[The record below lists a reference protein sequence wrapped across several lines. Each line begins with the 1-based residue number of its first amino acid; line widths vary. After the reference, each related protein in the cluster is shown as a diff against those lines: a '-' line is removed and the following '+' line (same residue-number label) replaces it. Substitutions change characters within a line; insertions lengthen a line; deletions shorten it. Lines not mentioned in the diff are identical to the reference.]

1 MFLKYKYIIFIKEIF
16 IANLRNLF
24 LDMKHIALIPA
35 YQPDKELIK
44 IISDLTEQNFIVI
57 TIDDGSGQ
65 AYESL
70 FSSASAKAVVLRHEI
85 NQGKGE
91 ALKTGMR
98 YIMEQIK
105 EPLSDSHSRCRWSA
119 SDSGYSERV
128 RRSRK
133 AS

>member
-1 MFLKYKYIIFIKEIF
+1 M
-16 IANLRNLF
+16 N
-24 LDMKHIALIPA
+24 HIALIPA

-105 EPLSDSHSRCRWSA
+105 EPYLIVTADADGQHQIQDILNVCAEAETILKAYCLEAGSLKAVSR
-119 SDSGYSERV
+119 
-128 RRSRK
+128 
-133 AS
+133 

>member
-16 IANLRNLF
+16 IVNLRNLF

-65 AYESL
+65 AYEIL
-70 FSSASAKAVVLRHEI
+70 FSSASAKVVVLRHEI

-91 ALKTGMR
+91 ALKT
-98 YIMEQIK
+98 
-105 EPLSDSHSRCRWSA
+105 
-119 SDSGYSERV
+119 
-128 RRSRK
+128 
-133 AS
+133 

>member
-16 IANLRNLF
+16 IVNLRNLF

-57 TIDDGSGQ
+57 TI
-65 AYESL
+65 ESL
-70 FSSASAKAVVLRHEI
+70 FSSASAKAVVLRQEI

-105 EPLSDSHSRCRWSA
+105 EPYLIVTADADGQHQI
-119 SDSGYSERV
+119 
-128 RRSRK
+128 
-133 AS
+133 